1 MQLVPLSFT
10 TPLRTS
16 HMRIHLVLAK
26 KTNDRQHQEEA
37 IGKNAESIKND
48 KGVHPF
54 KRHILRINAWLFT
67 FRVCIII
74 NACLALET

>member
-1 MQLVPLSFT
+1 MTASIKGRGQ
-10 TPLRTS
+10 
-16 HMRIHLVLAK
+16 
-26 KTNDRQHQEEA
+26 EA

-54 KRHILRINAWLFT
+54 KRHILRINAWLFP

-74 NACLALET
+74 NTCLALETQHDQTSR